1 MRTILTLMALQL
13 CLLGASSSSPAAE
26 LKPVEVIS
34 LRDPVFDFFFLRPT
48 GKPDPANL
56 QRLSH
61 ARELLGRFYD
71 SSVVRTGEQLDDIK
85 RFVRESVRRDLPEN
99 AKRHASKIADTILS
113 ESKKYGFDPIFLM
126 AVIKNESSFKPK
138 VRGTSGEIGLMQL
151 MPATAREI
159 ARREKIKWRGPV
171 KTLEDPQTNVRI
183 GAAYLNF
190 LRERLD
196 QHGRLYLSAYNM
208 GMGNLKHA
216 RARSIWPKDY
226 VQAVMSRYVAY
237 YREIR
242 ASLASP
248 GRKLSGAIADKKPGA
263 QPSV

>member
-1 MRTILTLMALQL
+1 MRTLFTLMALPL
-13 CLLGASSSSPAAE
+13 FLLATSPLSRATE
-26 LKPVEVIS
+26 LKAAEVIS

-71 SSVVRTGEQLDDIK
+71 SSVVRTGEQLDDVK
-85 RFVRESVRRDLPEN
+85 KFVRESVRRELPDN
-99 AKRHASKIADTILS
+99 AKRQASRLADTILS
-113 ESKKYGFDPIFLM
+113 ESRKYGFDPIFLM
-126 AVIKNESSFKPK
+126 AVIKNESSFRPK

-159 ARREKIKWRGPV
+159 ARREKIKWRGAV

-196 QHGRLYLSAYNM
+196 SHGRLYLSAYNM

-226 VQAVMSRYVAY
+226 VQAVMHRYIGY

-242 ASLASP
+242 DSLSATS
-248 GRKLSGAIADKKPGA
+248 RKLSGPTEKKLGQRPA
-263 QPSV
+263 V